1 MNICSTRRIKS
12 TLISYFAVFVPC
24 QILNGLRINARVD
37 QVRNI
42 GMPQKMRRHVE
53 IQAIGDVIPID
64 AFLPRLRLEL
74 LFDCLTVDVPIDR
87 SLLYVLLLVSYSLTL
102 SNTLL
107 NLSAASCGS
116 VILIFP
122 AEANTQP

>member
-1 MNICSTRRIKS
+1 M
-12 TLISYFAVFVPC
+12 PC

-74 LFDCLTVDVPIDR
+74 LFDCLTVAVPIDR
-87 SLLYVLLLVSYSLTL
+87 SLLCAADALFLFELTL
-102 SNTLL
+102 
-107 NLSAASCGS
+107 
-116 VILIFP
+116 
-122 AEANTQP
+122 